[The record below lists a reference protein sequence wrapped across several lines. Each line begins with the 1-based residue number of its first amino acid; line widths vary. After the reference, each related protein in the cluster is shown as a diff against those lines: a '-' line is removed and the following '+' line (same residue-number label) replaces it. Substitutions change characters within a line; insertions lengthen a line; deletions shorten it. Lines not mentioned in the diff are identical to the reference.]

1 MNRIIKTIIICFF
14 VGFLNGQDTILS
26 KDEVM
31 NVAYA
36 EAEQEGKNVFL
47 MFDASWCGWCK
58 RMDKNMKNNACKN
71 FFDDNYVTVHLAIKE
86 SKENKHLEN
95 PGAPDFYD
103 SLKEGTSGIPFWVI
117 FDSKG
122 NVLDNSLDSNN
133 NNIGSPVT
141 KDEVQAFVSILK
153 GTSKLNDK
161 ELSIITE
168 VFWDKAYD

>member
-1 MNRIIKTIIICFF
+1 MNKIIKTIIICFF

-31 NVAYA
+31 NVAYTK
-36 EAEQEGKNVFL
+36 AEQEDKNVFL

-58 RMDKNMKNNACKN
+58 RMDKNMKNNACKI

-122 NVLDNSLDSNN
+122 NVLENSLDSNN